1 MIEPIVTNP
10 RYTNKIEPRVQ
21 LWMLRILVNL
31 GAHREFTEH
40 QGFNSDALAEAIGL
54 GDWVDSAHRDFDL
67 KLVTSELRKLHQ
79 LAENKITKRHF
90 RFACGKTSASFP
102 SLSA

>member
-1 MIEPIVTNP
+1 MIDPIVTNP

-31 GAHREFTEH
+31 GAHREFLKH

-67 KLVTSELRKLHQ
+67 KIVNSELRKLHK
-79 LAENKITKRHF
+79 LA
-90 RFACGKTSASFP
+90 
-102 SLSA
+102 